1 MAIVF
6 ERLVGRNVARFV
18 SSEMDLA
25 GVKMSPNMFLAIAII
40 GGFAIMVLTSFSL
53 FIFLGLGPGYSLLA
67 GIGLSIMFEV
77 VLYAMLEFAIDQR
90 KEFVENVLPDYLQLT
105 SANMRSGVSM
115 SKAMLMA
122 VRPEF
127 KYFGDDINTIG
138 RQLYSGETM
147 QSVLTQLANKY
158 RSLTLKRTIRVIV
171 EAQQYGGGMADLL
184 NQISK
189 DLRNQHIVQKEVSGQ
204 LFMYTIFIAF
214 ASIIGA
220 PALYGLTNEMISVT
234 SNIWSKISISA
245 TQNLPT
251 IGLSFVKLS
260 APLITPQAYFY
271 FSIAA
276 IIIITGFGSFII
288 AVVSTGVPLKGLKY
302 MPVFIIA
309 GLVIFFIV
317 SIAIGGLFNSLAPA
331 T

>member
-18 SSEMDLA
+18 SSELDLA
-25 GVKMSPNMFLAIAII
+25 GVKMSPNTFLSFAII
-40 GGFAIMVLTSFSL
+40 GWIIITVISSFVL
-53 FIFLGLGPGYSLLA
+53 FLLLGIAPGYALLA
-67 GIGLSIMFEV
+67 GIGLSVIYEV
-77 VLYAMLEFAIDQR
+77 ILYAMLEFAIDQR
-90 KEFVENVLPDYLQLT
+90 REFVENVLPDYLQLT
-105 SANMRSGVSM
+105 SANMRSGVSL
-115 SKAMLMA
+115 SKALIMA

-127 KYFGDDINTIG
+127 KYFGDDVNVLG

-147 QSVLTQLANKY
+147 QNVLSQLASKY
-158 RSLTLKRTIRVIV
+158 RSQTLKRTVRVIV

-214 ASIIGA
+214 AAIIGA
-220 PALYGLTNEMISVT
+220 PALYGLTNEMIGVT
-234 SNIWSKISISA
+234 STIWSKISLNTAQS
-245 TQNLPT
+245 LPSV
-251 IGLSFVKLS
+251 GVSFIKLS
-260 APLITPQAYFY
+260 KPQITPQAYYY
-271 FSIAA
+271 FSLSA

-288 AVVSTGVPLKGLKY
+288 ATIATGVPFRGLKY
-302 MPVFIIA
+302 MPVFIVA
-309 GLVIFFIV
+309 GLGIFLIV
-317 SIAIGGLFNSLAPA
+317 SLFIGGLFSSLNP